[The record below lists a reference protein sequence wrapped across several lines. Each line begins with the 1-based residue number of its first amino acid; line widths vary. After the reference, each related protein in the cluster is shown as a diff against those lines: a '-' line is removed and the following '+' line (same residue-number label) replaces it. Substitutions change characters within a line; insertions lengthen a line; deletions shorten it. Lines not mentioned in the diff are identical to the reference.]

1 MKILILISIMCL
13 VTWAI
18 LVVKES
24 FKKEEGDGRKKPI
37 GRAKLRYIRGF
48 RPNEQSDYGGCV
60 KVKDDY
66 TDVEILD
73 SFTDVYGDTYY
84 LIHVL
89 DESVCKEFFVR
100 DNSFVKENRLK
111 DIRYGENIKV

>member
-48 RPNEQSDYGGCV
+48 RPNEQSDYGGCI

-89 DESVCKEFFVR
+89 DESVCKAFFVR
-100 DNSFVKENRLK
+100 HNSFVQANSPK
-111 DIRYGENIKV
+111 DIRYGEHIQR

>member
-48 RPNEQSDYGGCV
+48 RPNEQSDYGGCI

-84 LIHVL
+84 HIHVL
-89 DESVCKEFFVR
+89 DMSACSELFV
-100 DNSFVKENRLK
+100 NEYSWVKENRLK
-111 DIRYGENIKV
+111 EIRYGENI